1 MNPDPKVSL
10 AVDVFE
16 YRRLTAECPEDAFDY
31 FRNLDRCLDQCLEK
45 HKGTKLALVVEAS
58 FLADF
63 PTAPDALACAVE
75 LQRRLAKRMK
85 RQPASKQAWAR
96 VGLNDNLTR
105 AEQGATD
112 FQTAWLL
119 SLAEPGGICISRR
132 VYDLV
137 KSQLNTLDKPRDNAA
152 RARLWRDGG
161 RILDK
166 LNPSGTDTV
175 CVAPSDLVKKWKFWS
190 SSMPT

>member
-1 MNPDPKVSL
+1 M
-10 AVDVFE
+10 
-16 YRRLTAECPEDAFDY
+16 
-31 FRNLDRCLDQCLEK
+31 
-45 HKGTKLALVVEAS
+45 
-58 FLADF
+58 
-63 PTAPDALACAVE
+63 
-75 LQRRLAKRMK
+75 
-85 RQPASKQAWAR
+85 
-96 VGLNDNLTR
+96 GLNDNLTR

-119 SLAEPGGICISRR
+119 TLAEPGGICISRR

-152 RARLWRDGG
+152 RARLWRDSG

-166 LNPSGTDTV
+166 LKPSGTDTF

-190 SSMPT
+190 PSMPT